1 MVHRSL
7 LVLVVFL
14 SLALSRCSGGS
25 SSSPTAPTATTPAPT
40 TSTTTPTAPP
50 AAQPPST
57 TFSGWAW
64 DGRSWY
70 SLGTAPSCASS
81 LVLPLPVDMSRVTSI
96 LYPGQVRGDYK
107 AHGGF
112 RFDQPGQTT
121 SVNVVAPI
129 AGTLLRASRYLAS
142 CEIQY
147 TFDFVND
154 CGIMFRFGHLR
165 DLAARFQ
172 AVADTL
178 PAPIELDS
186 RSTPVSGV
194 TVAAGEIVGTG
205 VGLRDSARNVFVDYG
220 VYDLR
225 QRNRS
230 SQDPTWLA
238 AHDNDTHA
246 YAVCWFDLLSPADA
260 ALVRSLPSADFQM
273 GKTSDY
279 CK

>member
-1 MVHRSL
+1 M
-7 LVLVVFL
+7 
-14 SLALSRCSGGS
+14 
-25 SSSPTAPTATTPAPT
+25 
-40 TSTTTPTAPP
+40 
-50 AAQPPST
+50 
-57 TFSGWAW
+57 
-64 DGRSWY
+64 
-70 SLGTAPSCASS
+70 
-81 LVLPLPVDMSRVTSI
+81 
-96 LYPGQVRGDYK
+96 
-107 AHGGF
+107 
-112 RFDQPGQTT
+112 
-121 SVNVVAPI
+121 VAPI